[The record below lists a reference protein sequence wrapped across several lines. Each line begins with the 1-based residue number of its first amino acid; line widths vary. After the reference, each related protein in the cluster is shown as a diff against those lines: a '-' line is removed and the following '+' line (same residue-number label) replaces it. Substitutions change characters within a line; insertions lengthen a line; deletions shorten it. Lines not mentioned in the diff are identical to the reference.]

1 MIVDSIPCRVIIDP
15 APSTGAWN
23 MAVDEALLNAAI
35 EEEGSSVRLYQWS
48 EPTVSL
54 GYFQSPAATRDHP
67 LLRELPV
74 IRRLSGGG
82 AILHH
87 HELTYSVTLSASHPL
102 ARIPSDLYTNVHKR
116 ILNVLA
122 EFGVTGD
129 LRGVADE
136 SRGGQFLCFG
146 RGDAFDVVMGQHK
159 VLGSAQ
165 RRRKGAILQHG
176 SLILRH
182 SEFTPEFPG
191 ICDCA
196 EVSLDPAL
204 LSEKIAEAVGALLSS
219 QFRRVELPE
228 AVRAAADGLLPQY
241 CVSQLS

>member
-1 MIVDSIPCRVIIDP
+1 MIVDSFPCRVIIDP

-35 EEEGSSVRLYQWS
+35 EEEGSLVRLYRWS

-54 GYFQSPAATRDHP
+54 GYFQSLAATRDHP

-74 IRRLSGGG
+74 VRRLSGGG

-87 HELTYSVTLSASHPL
+87 HELTYSVTLSAGHPL
-102 ARIPSDLYTNVHKR
+102 ARIPREMYTSVHFCVV
-116 ILNVLA
+116 NVLA
-122 EFGVTGD
+122 EFGVAAS
-129 LRGVADE
+129 LRGAADE
-136 SRGGQFLCFG
+136 SRGGRFLCFG

-176 SLILRH
+176 SLILR
-182 SEFTPEFPG
+182 SP
-191 ICDCA
+191 
-196 EVSLDPAL
+196 
-204 LSEKIAEAVGALLSS
+204 
-219 QFRRVELPE
+219 
-228 AVRAAADGLLPQY
+228 
-241 CVSQLS
+241 